1 MIAVGV
7 ACVVFCFLYTT
18 TLSYI
23 AMGDVLV
30 LLFFGIV
37 PVCITYYVQLHT
49 VTLQVFLA
57 SVACGLVVDGLL
69 VVNNYRDRD
78 NDREDG
84 KITLVVR
91 MGAKNSRRL
100 YLLLGVAAVLLGLVF
115 LLQGHVLAFVLPFI
129 YLVLH
134 FYTYLKMVRI
144 NRGRELNVC
153 LGETARNILIYG
165 LCVVVGLLIS

>member
-1 MIAVGV
+1 
-7 ACVVFCFLYTT
+7 
-18 TLSYI
+18 
-23 AMGDVLV
+23 
-30 LLFFGIV
+30 
-37 PVCITYYVQLHT
+37 
-49 VTLQVFLA
+49 
-57 SVACGLVVDGLL
+57 
-69 VVNNYRDRD
+69 
-78 NDREDG
+78 
-84 KITLVVR
+84 

-115 LLQGHVLAFVLPFI
+115 LLHGHVLAFVLPFI